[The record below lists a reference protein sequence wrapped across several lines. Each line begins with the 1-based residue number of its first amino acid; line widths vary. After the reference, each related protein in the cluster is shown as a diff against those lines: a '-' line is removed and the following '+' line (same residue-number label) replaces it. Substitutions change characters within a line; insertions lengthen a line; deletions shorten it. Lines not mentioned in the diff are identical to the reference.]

1 MDNRFENLFEYK
13 QILTNETPRSLPNER
28 GVLLFTDSNHQPI
41 QLLFTASI
49 RRTVLSKWAEPLDE
63 TSRKTSLRTAASAV
77 FYTLLAC
84 EYHSHWFYNR
94 LTHLLFPQKER
105 EMLSLP
111 PAHCVRLSPREQW
124 AAFMVSSQPF
134 KDGTAHYWGP
144 FPTRQAADFFA
155 RAWNDVFCLCRN
167 RALALGGGGSKCTYF
182 QMNLCPA
189 DCVKKEQDMPYPER
203 LKQAL
208 RAAQSSPLSL
218 TTELTERMKVLA
230 AQLQFEQAQ
239 VIKKQIESLEKL
251 QTTPYRWTTNLNTLK
266 ILHIA
271 ENRRLRLNK
280 QSVPLYQPFLITGQ
294 TAEKLPPFTLNSAE
308 KLLEAVQTPP
318 GRCFLEPSNP
328 SEHLSLLSLFLYKTR
343 PPGLWLN
350 LNEPLKP
357 EQLRTQITESFEK
370 TPTENQ

>member
-1 MDNRFENLFEYK
+1 MDNRFEHLFEYK

-28 GVLLFTDSNHQPI
+28 GVLLFTDSNNRPI

-49 RRTVLSKWAEPLDE
+49 RRTVLSKWAGPFDE
-63 TSRKTSLRTAASAV
+63 TSRKASLRTEAAAV

-84 EYHSHWFYNR
+84 EYHGHWFYNR
-94 LTHLLFPQKER
+94 LTHLLFPQKEK

-124 AAFMVSSQPF
+124 AAFTVSSQPF
-134 KDGTAHYWGP
+134 KDGAAHYWGP
-144 FPTRQAADFFA
+144 FPTREAADFFA
-155 RAWNDVFCLCRN
+155 RTWNDIFCLCRN

-189 DCVKKEQDMPYPER
+189 DCIKKVSENPYPER

-208 RAAQSSPLSL
+208 RAAQSSPNSL
-218 TTELTERMKVLA
+218 MPELTEQMKTLA
-230 AQLQFEQAQ
+230 AQLQFERAQ
-239 VIKKQIESLEKL
+239 IIKKQLESLEKL
-251 QTTPYRWTTNLNTLK
+251 QTVPYRWTTDLNRLK
-266 ILHIA
+266 ILHISQG
-271 ENRRLRLNK
+271 RSIRFQK
-280 QSVPLYQPFLITGQ
+280 HPVPIYQAFLITGR
-294 TAEKLPPFTLNSAE
+294 TAEKLPPFTLDSIE
-308 KLLEAVQTPP
+308 RLLEAVQTPP
-318 GRCFLEPSNP
+318 GRCFLEPSTP

-357 EQLRTQITESFEK
+357 QQLRNQIVESFEK
-370 TPTENQ
+370 TPAENQ